1 MTTTTHQQN
10 ALNHMRRA
18 VQTAKIECHTL
29 YKRKSSGPLNDYQH
43 RDIQEMKMYAAQ
55 LNTEIES
62 LWKLLEEL

>member
-43 RDIQEMKMYAAQ
+43 RDIKEMKMYAAQ
-55 LNTEIES
+55 LNRELSVMNE
-62 LWKLLEEL
+62 LLGEL